1 MCGRWQTSFAYLALF
16 VLKAAPG
23 AEGAAAILQGAR
35 ECGGR
40 LTDLTHEPRH
50 RDPITITLTPSQN
63 LNPNQVAVADSPSP
77 Y

>member
-1 MCGRWQTSFAYLALF
+1 MADIFCLPRAF

-40 LTDLTHEPRH
+40 LTDLTLTPRH
-50 RDPITITLTPSQN
+50 RDPSL
-63 LNPNQVAVADSPSP
+63 SP
-77 Y
+77 